1 MLAWIDY
8 RYLAAIKDLTGPYRF
23 GANDSLIVP
32 HPFLYGGTVGCSF
45 LSARKTPVHP
55 SLLQVCQSLLSITAC
70 CKSHSSFYHAWQ
82 ALDGHR
88 HTWTFSP
95 FILEQC
101 YIGLCI
107 CSTISTGS
115 WVCFSQAHAS
125 HFWLN
130 EGWVAYIEQLLQE
143 LICTPGHGLS

>member
-1 MLAWIDY
+1 ML
-8 RYLAAIKDLTGPYRF
+8 LP
-23 GANDSLIVP
+23 V
-32 HPFLYGGTVGCSF
+32 C
-45 LSARKTPVHP
+45 ARKTPVHP

-143 LICTPGHGLS
+143 LICTPGHGLSYIVSYKNLVYSLQLLSPFPRYQRLSLSHMMSERILT